1 MQVLVSK
8 IAGSNIS
15 VFTLTLTVAYYEVV
29 PVLGVVTSR
38 LATGLRVMQ
47 ILYLSLPA
55 MPCILV
61 YAHMYMYMLSLIK
74 VFLVAFTKF

>member
-1 MQVLVSK
+1 
-8 IAGSNIS
+8 
-15 VFTLTLTVAYYEVV
+15 
-29 PVLGVVTSR
+29 
-38 LATGLRVMQ
+38 MQ

-74 VFLVAFTKF
+74 VFLVAFTKFWSADLEVTARQIPNSQSRHDKYWVAAAAAAIGHQ